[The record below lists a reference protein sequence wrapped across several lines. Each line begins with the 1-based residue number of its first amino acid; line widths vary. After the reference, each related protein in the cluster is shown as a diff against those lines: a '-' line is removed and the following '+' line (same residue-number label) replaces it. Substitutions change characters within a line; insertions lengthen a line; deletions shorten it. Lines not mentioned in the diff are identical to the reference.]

1 MNYKVLKYLSQGI
14 GHCVLCGDTQGPWVW
29 YNGIGW
35 ICDGCVE
42 RGDVNEVQQKERKA
56 GQIPE
61 ETGQNYSEK

>member
-14 GHCVLCGDTQGPWVW
+14 GHCVLCRDTQGPWAW

-35 ICDGCVE
+35 ICDDCVE

-61 ETGQNYSEK
+61 EAGQNYSEK

>member
-1 MNYKVLKYLSQGI
+1 MNYKVLKYLSQRI
-14 GHCVLCGDTQGPWVW
+14 GHCVLCGDTQDPWAW

-35 ICDGCVE
+35 ICDDCVE

-61 ETGQNYSEK
+61 KTGQNYSEK

>member
-14 GHCVLCGDTQGPWVW
+14 GHCVLCGDMQGPWAW
-29 YNGIGW
+29 YHGIGW
-35 ICDGCVE
+35 ICDDCVE
-42 RGDVNEVQQKERKA
+42 RGDVHEVQQKKREA